1 MSFSPSP
8 GPSSK
13 PKLSRTATPA
23 EQQAAALNKLLSNP
37 DREVRIPERREEG
50 VGKSLRPPREMMK
63 NVQGSS
69 AGAGSGDFHVYKQ
82 SRRREYERLKLM
94 DEEEEFVSRQSLPLA
109 LAFSL
114 SFRRRDYVPGGE
126 WSTLTLPTISFFLYP
141 RNSPRSPLHPSP
153 FFLPSSPPFLSLA
166 HHLPQERQKR
176 EALERQRAAEA
187 AAEEKTAKN
196 RLKRQRKKEARGKP
210 KGASTNGATEVGG
223 AAEGEGGEK
232 KRKLA
237 GGAGFKFKTV
247 DERDAWGGEE
257 EDEQA
262 GLGLQVSVAKGM
274 SKEEEADELRRLQ
287 EEEARAQPAKE
298 AGIVIQDDD

>member
-94 DEEEEFVSRQSLPLA
+94 DEEEEF
-109 LAFSL
+109 
-114 SFRRRDYVPGGE
+114 
-126 WSTLTLPTISFFLYP
+126 
-141 RNSPRSPLHPSP
+141 
-153 FFLPSSPPFLSLA
+153 
-166 HHLPQERQKR
+166 ERQKR